1 MVVFIIITVVLS
13 GLLDNVTTILLVRPM
28 TLAITNIL

>member
-13 GLLDNVTTILLVRPM
+13 GLLDNVTTILLVGPM